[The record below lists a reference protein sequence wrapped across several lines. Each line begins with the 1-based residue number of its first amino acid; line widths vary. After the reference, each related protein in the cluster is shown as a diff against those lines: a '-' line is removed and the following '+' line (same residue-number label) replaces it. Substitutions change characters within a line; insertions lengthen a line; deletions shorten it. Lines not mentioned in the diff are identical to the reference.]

1 MGVRINKVLKEF
13 NIGLQ
18 TVIDFLAK
26 KGFTVKNDM
35 NAKLT
40 DEQYQIIKNEFCS
53 DKNLRNKADI
63 LISQRHTEKDK
74 KSFQPKKSAEEIKT
88 EIPEDSKL
96 QIKPIGKIDLSRVGK
111 PAVAPAP
118 APAPQPAKE
127 PQAAPEEVTEPAK
140 EERTEKDEQTTA
152 PVAEKQDNAVETKVE
167 VKEEVPATTVQ
178 QQEKPLPEIP
188 EIEKE
193 VPIKEEPTTEKP
205 QPATEA
211 PAKVYEAPTAPK
223 EEKPKKE
230 TAETTPTVTEQP
242 ASKEINETKTA
253 EEDSKSDGIF
263 RLNPTTTITG
273 PKVLGTI
280 DLSSINENT
289 RPRKKSK
296 EEKKKER
303 EEKLRQQHNNAG
315 NTANNNGQP
324 GAGGQSKKKRK
335 RISGNKV
342 DINAEAKKSE
352 QARQDN
358 NNRNNQKNKN
368 KKQQQPSVLKPQVS
382 DEDVAK
388 EVKKTLARLTSKKN
402 FSNSAK
408 YRREKRD
415 QVRAANEERMNEENA
430 ESKILKLTEFVTAN
444 ELASMMDVP
453 VTKVISTCMSIG
465 MMISINQRMD
475 AETINLVADEFGF
488 QTEYVSASVSEA
500 VHEEEDNEEDLEP
513 RDPIVTIMGH
523 VDHGKTSLLDY
534 IRNSNVIAG
543 EAGGI
548 TQHIGAYNVTLENG
562 RHITFLDTPGHEA
575 FTAMR
580 ARGAQVTDI
589 AIIIIAADDDVMPQ
603 TKEAINH
610 AMAANVPIVFA
621 INKVDKPTANPEKI
635 KETLANMNFLV
646 EDWGGKYQSQ
656 DISAKKGIGVN
667 ELLEKVLLEADM
679 LELKANPNRNATG
692 TIIESSLDKGRG
704 YVATILVSNGTLHI
718 GDNVIAGTCYG
729 RVKDLS
735 DERGKHVDHVGPARA
750 ATLLGF
756 NGAPQAGDTFHV
768 MNSEQEMRDIANK
781 RLQLQRE
788 QSLRTNK
795 RPTLEDIGNRIAIG
809 GFQELNLIVKGDV
822 DGSVEALSDALIKLS
837 TKKIA
842 VNVIH
847 KAVGQITESDV
858 SLAAASQAIII
869 GFQVRPSAQARK
881 EADQEGIDVRLYSI
895 IYDAIHDVKTAMEGM
910 LKPIIKEEQ
919 TGTLEV
925 RQVYHISKVGTV
937 AGAFVIDGK
946 VHRSDKARLIRDGIV
961 KFTGEINALKRF
973 KDDVKEVTTNF
984 ECGISLTN
992 CNDILEG
999 DLIETFHEIE
1009 IKQKL

>member
-96 QIKPIGKIDLSRVGK
+96 QIKPVGKIDLSRVGK
-111 PAVAPAP
+111 PATAPTP
-118 APAPQPAKE
+118 AHILQPTKE
-127 PQAAPEEVTEPAK
+127 PQAAPEEATEPAK
-140 EERTEKDEQTTA
+140 EEKTEGDKQATA

-167 VKEEVPATTVQ
+167 VTDEVPAATVQ
-178 QQEKPLPEIP
+178 QQEKPLPEI
-188 EIEKE
+188 EKE
-193 VPIKEEPTTEKP
+193 ASIKEEPTTEKP
-205 QPATEA
+205 QSAAEA
-211 PAKVYEAPTAPK
+211 PAKVHEAPTAPK

-242 ASKEINETKTA
+242 ASKETNETKTA